1 MVVETLYI
9 GRNNTFSL
17 QLCRADE
24 PINLMSITTYELHL
38 PDVAVFDNQD
48 LFVEKDNG
56 IVEISIGAL
65 LTEAHLGTHRAYL
78 VTYDPVNNEGVRWPP
93 FKLKVLE

>member
-17 QLCRADE
+17 QLVRGTE
-24 PINLMSITTYELHL
+24 PITLLAITGYELHL
-38 PDVAVFDNQD
+38 SNGASFTEPS
-48 LFVEKDNG
+48 LFTEKADG
-56 IVEISIGAL
+56 VVEISIGSL
-65 LTEAHLGTHRAYL
+65 LTEADLGTHKAYL
-78 VTYDPVNNEGVRWPP
+78 VTFDPVNTQGVRWPN